1 MFWGNA
7 QVQNV
12 EAFRSRPMKQNALLK
27 FSTLDLDLL
36 GHSEHIKVN
45 IHLSQGVLDQEVFL
59 SDPF

>member
-1 MFWGNA
+1 
-7 QVQNV
+7 
-12 EAFRSRPMKQNALLK
+12 MKQNALLK